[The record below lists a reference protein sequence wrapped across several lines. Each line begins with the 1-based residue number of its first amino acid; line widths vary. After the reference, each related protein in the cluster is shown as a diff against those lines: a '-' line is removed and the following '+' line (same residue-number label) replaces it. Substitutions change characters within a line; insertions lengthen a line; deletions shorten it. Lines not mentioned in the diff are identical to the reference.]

1 MILRR
6 VAPGPADELDTEA
19 AGARARLL
27 EWYRPLAA
35 DSVRINL
42 VTTLDGRVA
51 GDDGTSNSLTAGA
64 DRMILGVIR
73 EAADVV
79 LVGAQSVR
87 AEGYRLPKRAQ
98 LAIVTATGDLGGAAI
113 QPRDGAAPV
122 LVLTSAAGARAAHRA
137 LGGVDHVVVPLPERA
152 GRVAVADA
160 LAALRD
166 RGAAGIVCE
175 GGPSLAAQV
184 LATGSVDELCLTTV
198 PRWGGAGIR
207 VPAVDDVPASRW
219 KPRQLLIDDDGVL
232 YARWAPRAG

>member
-6 VAPGPADELDTEA
+6 VVPGPLDEFDTEA
-19 AGARARLL
+19 EGARARLI

-42 VTTLDGRVA
+42 VTTLDGRAA

-73 EAADVV
+73 ESADVV

-87 AEGYRLPKRAQ
+87 AERYRLPKRAQ
-98 LAIVTATGDLGGAAI
+98 LAIVTASGDLGGAAI
-113 QPRDGAAPV
+113 EPRDGAAPV
-122 LVLTSAAGARAAHRA
+122 LVLTTSAGARAAHRA
-137 LGGVDHVVVPLPERA
+137 LDGVDHEVVTLPERA
-152 GRVAVADA
+152 GRITAADA

-175 GGPSLAAQV
+175 GGPSLASQV
-184 LATGSVDELCLTTV
+184 LATGAVDELCLTTV

-207 VPAVDDVPASRW
+207 MLAVDSAPASRW
-219 KPRQLLIDDDGVL
+219 TPHQVLIDEDGVL
-232 YARWAPRAG
+232 YARWAPRRG